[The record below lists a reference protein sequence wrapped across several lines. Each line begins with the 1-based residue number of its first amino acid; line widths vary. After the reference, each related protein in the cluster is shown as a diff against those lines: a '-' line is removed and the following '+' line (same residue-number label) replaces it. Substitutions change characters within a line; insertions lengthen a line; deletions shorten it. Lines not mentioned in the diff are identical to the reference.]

1 MKKEYSM
8 FKKKMKSLPDENKKV
23 KELNNQQYESNI
35 KLQIFYINVFAKKKN
50 ENIYPLH
57 S

>member
-8 FKKKMKSLPDENKKV
+8 LKKKMKSLPDENKKV

>member
-35 KLQIFYINVFAKKKN
+35 KLQIFYINVFAKKK
-50 ENIYPLH
+50 E
-57 S
+57 

>member
-23 KELNNQQYESNI
+23 KELNNQ
-35 KLQIFYINVFAKKKN
+35 
-50 ENIYPLH
+50 
-57 S
+57 